1 MIRIGKMRIFLI
13 VDFEDFGKSGVLG
26 IKCKSE
32 VLVMI
37 YILI

>member
-1 MIRIGKMRIFLI
+1 MIRIGKMRTFPT
-13 VDFEDFGKSGVLG
+13 VDSEDFGKSGVLG

-37 YILI
+37 HTLT